1 MYDLESKGGGEAK
14 QDLTGKGSVDKKKKD
29 LRDGTSGCL
38 GNAFETD
45 ALDQSDACRI
55 LGAANQVEPS
65 EDLNQDTEA
74 TKNYT
79 ASASITSYSL
89 FVEAAHVSKW
99 LFE

>member
-1 MYDLESKGGGEAK
+1 MWGKKAK
-14 QDLTGKGSVDKKKKD
+14 QDLTGKGSVGKKKRKKKD
-29 LRDGTSGCL
+29 LRDVTSGCL

-45 ALDQSDACRI
+45 ALDQSDVCRI
-55 LGAANQVEPS
+55 LSAANQVEAS

-79 ASASITSYSL
+79 ASASITSHSL